1 MGWAPATHTW
11 VKIWGMWQYYVWS
24 FHSYCKEELVRD
36 PSNFGCCESSLN
48 STLEMVWWSDT
59 CRYECSRRGARYPVL
74 TGKPPWLVLRENI
87 NSSIAWSAL
96 TEDCKRETEHGRW
109 QISEARE
116 EPNAILWNIYL
127 FVLPL
132 IFRWKIIF
140 IVIVTNVWNDR
151 NTQHMLYFW
160 KAIVYTVN
168 RCCQA
173 WPT

>member
-1 MGWAPATHTW
+1 MCR
-11 VKIWGMWQYYVWS
+11 YYVGS
-24 FHSYCKEELVRD
+24 IHSYCKEELVRD
-36 PSNFGCCESSLN
+36 PSNFGCCKSSLN
-48 STLEMVWWSDT
+48 STLVTVWWSDT

-96 TEDCKRETEHGRW
+96 IEDCKRETEHGRW

-140 IVIVTNVWNDR
+140 IVIVTNDWNINLTTLHLLNLSIFKWNFR
-151 NTQHMLYFW
+151 EKKNGKIMEGKVRRVFF
-160 KAIVYTVN
+160 V
-168 RCCQA
+168 
-173 WPT
+173 